1 MQRVIRTVEDAE
13 HGESLLLVHVVED
26 VVVVDGEVV
35 AAADALQQRGSRGV
49 GVVGERDDGLPD
61 VAQRAL
67 RDGLQLAVGAVGDV
81 EAGRHHVAWGVLA
94 ARSAFLRA
102 ACTAAAAKLRI
113 WRGFVVICFSSGPAM
128 GPGGRF
134 GCWGGGG

>member
-1 MQRVIRTVEDAE
+1 MQGVIRTVNDAE
-13 HGESLLLVHVVED
+13 EGDALLLVNVVED

-35 AAADALQQRGSRGV
+35 AAADALQQRGSRRV

-81 EAGRHHVAWGVLA
+81 EAGRPHLP
-94 ARSAFLRA
+94 
-102 ACTAAAAKLRI
+102 
-113 WRGFVVICFSSGPAM
+113 RGFLPRALRFFGGAAPPTPANPGNFRGFWVSLFS
-128 GPGGRF
+128 
-134 GCWGGGG
+134 